1 MSRNV
6 GFLSRSN
13 KVNNSMAQ
21 TSSQTVSATSERSGI
36 NVGNFISRFGTV
48 LALVI
53 IFALFAI
60 ISAFQEGRFL
70 TSQNLIN
77 ILRQVATLAI
87 VANGLTIAVVAGEF
101 DLSVGQVASLT
112 GILMAGFIVR
122 QDLPWGVALIGAV
135 GVGLLF
141 GLITGLLV
149 TRFKIPSLIT
159 TMGMGLIAV
168 GVNYAY
174 ARGDSIYG
182 RLPEE
187 YTFIGTGTVGP
198 IPFVVILAAIF
209 IAILYIFLNYTRVG
223 RYILAT
229 GGNPTATRL
238 SGININKY
246 RMIALMI
253 SGIGAA
259 LGGCI
264 LVSYLGSAQPSGA
277 DNYTM
282 DSLAAVF
289 IGMTTIRRGQANI
302 LGTIVGVLILG
313 IINNGLNLVGAP
325 FFLQTIVKGSVL
337 ILAVSLAVRREEIRF
352 F

>member
-1 MSRNV
+1 M
-6 GFLSRSN
+6 
-13 KVNNSMAQ
+13 
-21 TSSQTVSATSERSGI
+21 
-36 NVGNFISRFGTV
+36 GNFISRFGTV
-48 LALVI
+48 LALFI
-53 IFALFAI
+53 IFALFTI
-60 ISAFQEGRFL
+60 ISSFQEGRFL

-87 VANGLTIAVVAGEF
+87 VASGLTVAVAAGEF

-112 GILMAGFIVR
+112 GILMAGLIVR
-122 QDLPWGVALIGAV
+122 QEQPWGVALICAL
-135 GVGLLF
+135 GVGLLT
-141 GLITGLLV
+141 GMITGLLV

-159 TMGMGLIAV
+159 TLGMGLIAV

-182 RLPEE
+182 RLPDE
-187 YTFIGTGTVGP
+187 YTFVGTGTIGP
-198 IPFVVILAAIF
+198 IPFVVIVAATVV
-209 IAILYIFLNYTRVG
+209 AALYIFLNYTRTG

-246 RMIALMI
+246 RLIALML
-253 SGIGAA
+253 SGFCAA
-259 LGGCI
+259 MGGCI

-277 DNYTM
+277 DPYAM
-282 DSLAAVF
+282 DSLGAVF

>member
-1 MSRNV
+1 
-6 GFLSRSN
+6 
-13 KVNNSMAQ
+13 MAQ
-21 TSSQTVSATSERSGI
+21 SPSQTVSTASERSGLNVSSFI
-36 NVGNFISRFGTV
+36 NRFGTV

-87 VANGLTIAVVAGEF
+87 VATGLTVAVAAGEF

-112 GILMAGFIVR
+112 GILMAGLIVR
-122 QDLPWGVALIGAV
+122 QELPWGISLIASLGL
-135 GVGLLF
+135 GLFFGLL
-141 GLITGLLV
+141 TGMLV

-159 TMGMGLIAV
+159 TLGMGLIAV

-182 RLPEE
+182 RLPDE
-187 YTFIGTGTVGP
+187 YTFIGTGTIGP
-198 IPFVVILAAIF
+198 IPFVVILAVIVVTL
-209 IAILYIFLNYTRVG
+209 LYVFLNYTRIG

-238 SGININKY
+238 SGININRY

-253 SGIGAA
+253 SGVGAA